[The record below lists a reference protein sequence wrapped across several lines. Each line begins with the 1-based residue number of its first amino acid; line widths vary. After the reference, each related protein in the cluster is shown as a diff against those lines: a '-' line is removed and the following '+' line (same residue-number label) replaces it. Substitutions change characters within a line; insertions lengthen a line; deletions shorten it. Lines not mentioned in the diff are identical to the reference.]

1 MTAPAP
7 IREIAILDAAM
18 FQRDVVANYTPVVI
32 RGLVRDWP
40 AVTSALQSTEAVAE
54 HLLRFDHGAAAEAF
68 VGPPEIGGRFF
79 YSPDMTGFN
88 FERRR
93 GGFGELLRYLLGIVG
108 KEEAPAVYA
117 GALET
122 AEMLPGFAEANPL
135 PLLAG
140 LDAPPRIW
148 LGNRSIISTHFD
160 VSDNVACVVAGRR
173 RFTLFPPDQIHNL
186 YVGPLDRTVAGQP
199 TSMVELNAPDFERFP
214 GFREALAAAMTAELE
229 PGDAIYIP
237 ALWWHPAS
245 AGAHRASGSPC
256 TSRDRAAARRARR
269 AAGASRPTGNRRSTH
284 RATTAPRA
292 AGSRGSRGLRPSGAG
307 RSLPSGGPIRPASP
321 PHSDAAIVARDQ
333 FVPHGAARSWSDSPT
348 ARGGTRAAGFS
359 GTVLRLAHCAAT
371 CGAYCASG
379 VAAGRGA
386 VEADAGGIGLGVIG
400 RVPFG
405 PGEVGDPRPGP

>member
-1 MTAPAP
+1 MTLAPTS
-7 IREIAILDAAM
+7 IREIEVPTPAA
-18 FQRDVVANYTPVVI
+18 FQRDVVSSYAPVVI

-40 AVTSALQSTEAVAE
+40 AVTAALQSTEAVAE
-54 HLLRFDHGAAAEAF
+54 HLVRFDRGAAAEAF

-79 YSPDMTGFN
+79 YSSDMTGFN

-108 KEEAPAVYA
+108 KEEAPSVYA

-214 GFREALAAAMTAELE
+214 GFREALAVAMTAELE

-237 ALWWHPAS
+237 ALWWHQVEATAS
-245 AGAHRASGSPC
+245 FNALVNYWWNDSP
-256 TSRDRAAARRARR
+256 DAAARFDAMVHAALAIGHLPGERR
-269 AAGASRPTGNRRSTH
+269 AAWEAMFDTFVFRHHGDPVAHLAPEHRSVLGEPTPQL
-284 RATTAPRA
+284 RAYIKAYLA
-292 AGSRGSRGLRPSGAG
+292 RGLQRP
-307 RSLPSGGPIRPASP
+307 
-321 PHSDAAIVARDQ
+321 
-333 FVPHGAARSWSDSPT
+333 
-348 ARGGTRAAGFS
+348 
-359 GTVLRLAHCAAT
+359 
-371 CGAYCASG
+371 
-379 VAAGRGA
+379 
-386 VEADAGGIGLGVIG
+386 
-400 RVPFG
+400 
-405 PGEVGDPRPGP
+405 